1 MLPTGKKDKGTA
13 MQIILYTIWMI
24 VISIMP
30 VFGITGRLSLSITA
44 AVIVFLAG
52 LVMLFFAL
60 KLYEKRENVTA
71 RRLML
76 ASVTYI
82 SLIQVVYVVDKFIS

>member
-1 MLPTGKKDKGTA
+1 MLPTGNKDTGTA

-24 VISIMP
+24 VISIVP
-30 VFGITGRLSLSITA
+30 VFGFTGRLQLSVTA

-52 LVMLFFAL
+52 LVMLLFAFR
-60 KLYEKRENVTA
+60 LYEKRDNASA
-71 RRLML
+71 RKLML

-82 SLIQVVYVVDKFIS
+82 SLIQVVYVMDKFIS